1 MKKQLLSTVAIPA
14 LALAALI
21 AIPSGASA
29 DVLIDVQI
37 TKSKVLTVNEF
48 ITKTKA
54 VFIDVH
60 ADFDLDS
67 AAEAMAVVNAANE
80 DNIVIGYDNTG
91 ILPGGNDIRRDPF
104 ADFNINLSA
113 TVFNSINNNQG
124 VAGVNVDVG
133 NMVNQGNVV
142 SFSLVGPDILD
153 EVSFGSLAHTQ
164 AEIEQRNLGNET
176 FDSEF
181 LDSDGAGGFIPN
193 KTAVV
198 VDSVNGN
205 SGIVGVNVNTGNTSN
220 QHNVVAMS
228 VGFDALVALSEAALG
243 QFNSGNTVTEIE
255 TIKVALI
262 SGSVNGNSGVVSLNV
277 NNGNHNNQAS
287 VVSFSALTSTAVVG
301 VPGS

>member
-1 MKKQLLSTVAIPA
+1 MKKQLHSTVAIPA

-29 DVLIDVQI
+29 DVIIDAQISKEKHLFVQ
-37 TKSKVLTVNEF
+37 EF
-48 ITKTKA
+48 IFKTKF
-54 VFIDVH
+54 VFIDVF
-60 ADFDLDS
+60 ADFDIDS

-80 DNIVIGYDNTG
+80 DNIVIGYDGTG
-91 ILPGGNDIRRDPF
+91 ILAGNDIRRDPF

-113 TVFNSINNNQG
+113 EVVNSINNNQG

-153 EVSFGSLAHTQ
+153 EDSFGSLAHTQ
-164 AEIEQRNLGNET
+164 AEIEQRNLRNET

-181 LDSDGAGGFIPN
+181 LDPDGQGGFIPN

-205 SGIVGVNVNTGNTSN
+205 SGIVGVNVNSGNTSN

-287 VVSFSALTSTAVVG
+287 VVSFSALTSNAVVG

>member
-29 DVLIDVQI
+29 DVVIDAQI
-37 TKSKVLTVNEF
+37 TKSKILHVTENIF
-48 ITKTKA
+48 KTKD
-54 VFIDVH
+54 VQIDVH
-60 ADFDLDS
+60 ADFELDS

-80 DNIVIGYDNTG
+80 DNIVIGYDGTG
-91 ILPGGNDIRRDPF
+91 ILGGNDIRRNPL
-104 ADFNINLSA
+104 ADFDITLSA
-113 TVFNSINNNQG
+113 EVVNSINGNQG

-142 SFSLVGPDILD
+142 SFSLVGPDIED
-153 EVSFGSLAHTQ
+153 TENFGSFAHTQ
-164 AEIEQRNLGNET
+164 AEIEQRNLRNET

-181 LDSDGAGGFIPN
+181 LDGQLPDGPFAPN
-193 KTAVV
+193 KTAEVIG
-198 VDSVNGN
+198 SVNGN